1 VSIDAVRGVLHLE
14 HPRLPE
20 YLPQLRI
27 ENLRV
32 GEATVALEL
41 TRHEQDVLLRVLQ
54 REGDVEIVIAE

>member
-1 VSIDAVRGVLHLE
+1 MLRLQ

-41 TRHEQDVLLRVLQ
+41 TRHEQDVGLRVLQ
-54 REGDVEIVIAE
+54 REGDVEIVIAK

>member
-1 VSIDAVRGVLHLE
+1 MRSVLRLQ

-41 TRHEQDVLLRVLQ
+41 TRHEQDVGLRVLQ
-54 REGDVEIVIAE
+54 REGDVEILIAK